1 MSYKRLIAKIAADKE
16 SKKLGKIIRID
27 KLPGK
32 TIKKYNPYAM
42 ILVNK
47 RFRKSLIIPIEAD
60 KVIKIEGTYA
70 WFDILKED
78 FDAEVKRIKETKIE
92 REIYHGQLSTGPSKG
107 TLRSFDPYNLGHTRK
122 ERKR

>member
-1 MSYKRLIAKIAADKE
+1 MNYKRLIAKIAADKE
-16 SKKLGKIIRID
+16 NNKLGKIIRID

-32 TIKKYNPYAM
+32 TIKRYKPYAM

-47 RFRKSLIIPIEAD
+47 RFRKSIIVPIEAD

-78 FDAEVKRIKETKIE
+78 FDAELKRIKETKIE
-92 REIYHGQLSTGPSKG
+92 REIYHGQLSTEPSKG
-107 TLRSFDPYNLGHTRK
+107 AVRSFDPYNLGHTRK